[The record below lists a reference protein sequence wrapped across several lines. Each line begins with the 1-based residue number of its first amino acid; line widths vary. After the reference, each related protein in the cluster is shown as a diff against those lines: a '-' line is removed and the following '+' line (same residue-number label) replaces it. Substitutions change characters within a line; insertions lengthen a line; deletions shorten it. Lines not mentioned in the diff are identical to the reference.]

1 MNGAHGWPFDRPGGN
16 GGTRMILNPLTLWLD
31 PVAGR
36 VIEGAVAVLED
47 FGAQMVDPGRLAIK
61 APDVRLTS
69 SEAGRDRPAETRH
82 PVDHRTAHPRLG
94 FLPSQTPGA

>member
-36 VIEGAVAVLED
+36 VIEGAVA
-47 FGAQMVDPGRLAIK
+47 MVEGFTPVTAEREAMQSL
-61 APDVRLTS
+61 S
-69 SEAGRDRPAETRH
+69 SGCTDGSRATNCP
-82 PVDHRTAHPRLG
+82 PR
-94 FLPSQTPGA
+94 Q